1 MLNGIWPT
9 LTEIVQTKAV
19 YSRLVFVRQVA
30 PLAQLDRA
38 SDYESE
44 GYRFDSCG
52 VYFFSPNS
60 PELLHSAVNSGS
72 GLQTLLWGLV
82 ATPVSRAFSLRIVEL
97 RFDDSCPNLAT

>member
-1 MLNGIWPT
+1 
-9 LTEIVQTKAV
+9 
-19 YSRLVFVRQVA
+19 
-30 PLAQLDRA
+30 
-38 SDYESE
+38 
-44 GYRFDSCG
+44 